1 MAGKIMEKESKVNM
15 ALVADMACVGCRE
28 DDDDDDDECALWQS
42 RVVKNLDCL
51 FPSTWFC
58 HRFITSLEDD
68 KRVSPKPTPCHMG
81 CESQS
86 QLMYDHMPMS

>member
-1 MAGKIMEKESKVNM
+1 MVGKIMEKESKVNV
-15 ALVADMACVGCRE
+15 ALVTDMKCVGCCE
-28 DDDDDDDECALWQS
+28 DEDEDDDECALWQS

-51 FPSTWFC
+51 LYIWFC
-58 HRFITSLEDD
+58 HRSMTSLEDD
-68 KRVSPKPTPCHMG
+68 KRVSPKPTPCHIG